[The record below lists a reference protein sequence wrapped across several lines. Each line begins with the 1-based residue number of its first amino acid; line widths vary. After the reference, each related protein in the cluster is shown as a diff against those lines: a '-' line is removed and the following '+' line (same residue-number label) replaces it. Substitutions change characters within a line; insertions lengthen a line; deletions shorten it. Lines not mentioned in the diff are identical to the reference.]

1 MSALGFRVTVTKWL
15 SLVRLLLGEVPE
27 HSELTAPGMA
37 EPLAAYFSIAQAV
50 RAGDLIAFRCT
61 SFAVAPKCTDP
72 YCQALH
78 RGVASLRRL
87 VEGRCG
93 RVV

>member
-27 HSELTAPGMA
+27 HTEFTAPGLA

-50 RAGDLIAFRCT
+50 RSGDLIAFR
-61 SFAVAPKCTDP
+61 
-72 YCQALH
+72 H
-78 RGVASLRRL
+78 ASDLQTTAFPP
-87 VEGRCG
+87 GRKLNYHDTH
-93 RVV
+93 